1 MTVAAAEALAEW
13 ACEQRARGFDDE
25 VLESARLFVLD
36 WLASALAG
44 RGTEPGRAILKYTR
58 AQPSGSALVF
68 GETVGRSAEAAAFA
82 NGALS
87 HIVEMDDVDR
97 VSIVHPG
104 AVVIPAALAA

>member
-44 RGTEPGRAILKYTR
+44 RGTEPGRAR
-58 AQPSGSALVF
+58 F
-68 GETVGRSAEAAAFA
+68 
-82 NGALS
+82 
-87 HIVEMDDVDR
+87 
-97 VSIVHPG
+97 
-104 AVVIPAALAA
+104 